1 MAGGCSTFIN
11 FFSDQT
17 GRVFGRRP
25 RSYETLIQTGLTGLT
40 GFSFQQNL
48 ILLIQLILVR
58 QAKPGQ
64 SCELK
69 GVHLVN
75 CPFDK

>member
-1 MAGGCSTFIN
+1 MK
-11 FFSDQT
+11 
-17 GRVFGRRP
+17 
-25 RSYETLIQTGLTGLT
+25 
-40 GFSFQQNL
+40 
-48 ILLIQLILVR
+48 ILLILVR